1 MEEMTVTQS
10 RLAELTSRLPPIAT
24 MAKFVATGG
33 LVAAVQFGVVI
44 VLVLIGLPIQV
55 ALALTMIVVLT
66 LHFSLNR
73 QWVFASESG
82 YAFRL
87 SGQGAR
93 YLVAAGI
100 SYGGL
105 ALGTAVF
112 PAVLGVPDLV
122 GLLLASAVMTVVNFA
137 VLHLWIFRTTPAH
150 GDSPE

>member
-1 MEEMTVTQS
+1 MPS
-10 RLAELTSRLPPIAT
+10 RISELVARIPPFAVLARFA
-24 MAKFVATGG
+24 VTGG
-33 LVAAVQFGVVI
+33 FVAAVQFGVVI
-44 VLVLIGLPIQV
+44 LLTLLGLPIQV

-73 QWVFASESG
+73 QWVFASDSE
-82 YAFRL
+82 YAFHL

-93 YLVAAGI
+93 YLVAAAI

-105 ALGTAVF
+105 AFGTAVF

-137 VLHLWIFRTTPAH
+137 VLHLWIFRTAP
-150 GDSPE
+150 SPMDTSE

>member
-1 MEEMTVTQS
+1 MPS
-10 RLAELTSRLPPIAT
+10 RLSELIARIPPVAVLV
-24 MAKFVATGG
+24 KFVLTGG
-33 LVAAVQFGVVI
+33 FVASVQFGAVI
-44 VLVLIGLPIQV
+44 ALVLLGVPIQI

-73 QWVFASESG
+73 QWVFASDSD
-82 YAFRL
+82 YAVRL

-122 GLLLASAVMTVVNFA
+122 GLLLASAVMTVVNLA
-137 VLHLWIFRTTPAH
+137 VLHLWIFRTAP
-150 GDSPE
+150 SPMDTAE